1 MKCCFTP
8 IETVG
13 LLGTEAQDGHL
24 DFHTAP
30 AGVLVSVDVK
40 QHYKK
45 TEKLRQNL
53 PGVGVNE
60 RYIYIYIYIYIYMRP
75 GRPWKS
81 PKMDENVQ

>member
-45 TEKLRQNL
+45 TEKLRRTQEVC
-53 PGVGVNE
+53 GRDG
-60 RYIYIYIYIYIYMRP
+60 RP
-75 GRPWKS
+75 GLPSLIVATVSVNRKQHWTEKL
-81 PKMDENVQ
+81 KAD